1 MKTIKKILLGTA
13 ALALLTFVSCGQQL
27 GDPSVEIKGSTGK
40 ASIEHTNETDGTQR
54 AMKVYNTKH
63 FDTNCA
69 FVIENQESTSYDGQ
83 LGYAFCLDQNADNS
97 YNFATVGFRYDGRAG
112 KKCVDTYI
120 SFFYNIKADE
130 FSTDNFGV
138 QEVYGTSG
146 SRTKAPSD
154 FNVATVKGNGVPSEY
169 EVAVL
174 PTVLDGFSINNA
186 KQLIGAIS
194 ITADDNG
201 GYSVKY
207 FKESK
212 LTKTTDNNGKI
223 TKIVITDGAAADK
236 TINVPA
242 TVTGLTKKT
251 QTKLGVYA
259 GIYANKTLTG
269 SWWASDLSGNP
280 IPAEFED

>member
-13 ALALLTFVSCGQQL
+13 ALALFTFASCGKQL

-40 ASIEHTNETDGTQR
+40 ASIDHTNETDGTQR
-54 AMKVYNTKH
+54 AMKIYNTKH

-69 FVIENQESTSYDGQ
+69 FVIENQTATSYDGQ
-83 LGYAFCLDQNADNS
+83 LGYAFCLDKNADGT
-97 YNFATVGFRYDGRAG
+97 YNFATVGFRNKRGTT
-112 KKCVDTYI
+112 DTYI
-120 SFFYNIKADE
+120 SFFYNIKEDE

-138 QEVYGTSG
+138 VDVYGNGSG
-146 SRTKAPSD
+146 KKAPST
-154 FNVATVKGNGVPSEY
+154 FNVATVKGNKIATEY

-174 PTVLDGFSINNA
+174 PTVLDGFAINSN
-186 KQLIGAIS
+186 KQVIGAIS
-194 ITADDNG
+194 IKADANG
-201 GYSVKY
+201 GYSVEY

-212 LTKTTDNNGKI
+212 LTKTTDKNGKI

-251 QTKLGVYA
+251 QTQLGVYA
-259 GIYANKTLTG
+259 GIYANSTLTG
-269 SWWASDLSGNP
+269 SWWASDLEGNP
-280 IPAEFED
+280 IPAEFEN

>member
-13 ALALLTFVSCGQQL
+13 ALALFTFASCGKQL

-54 AMKVYNTKH
+54 AMKIYNTKH
-63 FDTNCA
+63 YDTNCA

-83 LGYAFCLDQNADNS
+83 LGYTFCLDKNSDGS

-112 KKCVDTYI
+112 KKYVDTYI
-120 SFFYNIKADE
+120 SFFYNIKEDE

-138 QEVYGTSG
+138 VDVYGSG
-146 SRTKAPSD
+146 SGKKAPST
-154 FNVATVKGNGVPSEY
+154 FNVATVKGNGTATEY

-174 PTVLDGFSINNA
+174 PTVLDGFAINSD
-186 KQLIGAIS
+186 KQVIGAIS

-212 LTKTTDNNGKI
+212 LTKTTDKNGKI
-223 TKIVITDGAAADK
+223 TRIVITDGAAADK

-251 QTKLGVYA
+251 QTQLGVYA
-259 GIYANKTLTG
+259 GIYTNSTLTG
-269 SWWASDLSGNP
+269 SWWASDLEGNP
-280 IPAEFED
+280 IPAEFEN